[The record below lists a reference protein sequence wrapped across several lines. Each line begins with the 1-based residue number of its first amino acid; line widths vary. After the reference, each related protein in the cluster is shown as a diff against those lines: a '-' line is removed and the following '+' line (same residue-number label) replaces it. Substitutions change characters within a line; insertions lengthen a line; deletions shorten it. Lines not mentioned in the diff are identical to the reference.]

1 MVVICHDEVVSME
14 IGVKTSKGKIR
25 EINQDSYYISDDE
38 NCPLFIIADGMG
50 GHKAG
55 EIASRMAVEIISS
68 SFLDEIKAIGTDAND
83 DSIINAIRNSINKA
97 NEEIYRKSVEVEEYS
112 GMGTTV
118 TMAYE
123 NNGKFFIG
131 HVGDSRAYLLRDNRL
146 WQVTK
151 DHSLVEELVKNGSIT
166 REEARFHPQKNIITR
181 ALGIDKEVE
190 IDLIV
195 KEKLKEDILILCTDG
210 LTNMLNDNE
219 IKELL
224 ISSDNMQKACEFMVQ
239 LSNEKGGLDNI
250 SVVAVK
256 FK

>member
-1 MVVICHDEVVSME
+1 ME

-68 SFLDEIKAIGTDAND
+68 SFLDQIKGSSSEMDD
-83 DSIINAIRNSINKA
+83 DSIITAIRNSIYKA
-97 NEEIYRKSVEVEEYS
+97 NDEIYRKSNEVEEYS

-123 NNGKFFIG
+123 NNGKLFIG
-131 HVGDSRAYLLRDNRL
+131 HVGDSRAYLLRDNQL
-146 WQVTK
+146 WQMTK
-151 DHSLVEELVKNGSIT
+151 DHSLVEELIKNGSIT

-195 KEKLKEDILILCTDG
+195 KEKFKDDILILCTDG
-210 LTNMLNDNE
+210 LTNMLNDDE

-224 ISSDNMQKACEFMVQ
+224 ISSDNMQKACDFMVQ

>member
-1 MVVICHDEVVSME
+1 ME

-25 EINQDSYYISDDE
+25 EINQDSYYISADE

-55 EIASRMAVEIISS
+55 EVASKLAVEIISS
-68 SFLDEIKAIGTDAND
+68 SFENQIKNIEMD
-83 DSIINAIRNSINKA
+83 DNSIINAIKNSIWRA
-97 NEEIYRKSVEVEEYS
+97 NDEIYRKSIENEEYS

-123 NNGKFFIG
+123 TNGNIFIG
-131 HVGDSRAYLLRDNRL
+131 HVGDSRAYLLRDNTL
-146 WQVTK
+146 YQITK

-181 ALGIDKEVE
+181 AVGTDKEVE

-195 KEKLKEDILILCTDG
+195 KEKSKGDILLLCTDG
-210 LTNMLNDNE
+210 LTNMLNDEE

-224 ISSDNMQKACEFMVQ
+224 IINDDMQKACELLVQ

-250 SVVAVK
+250 SVVAIK

>member
-1 MVVICHDEVVSME
+1 ME

-25 EINQDSYYISDDE
+25 EINQDSYYISTDRKY
-38 NCPLFIIADGMG
+38 PLFIIADGMG

-55 EIASRMAVEIISS
+55 EIASKMAVEIISS
-68 SFLDEIKAIGTDAND
+68 TFLNEIKDKSVELD
-83 DSIINAIRNSINKA
+83 DDILINAIRNSIYKA
-97 NEEIYRKSVEVEEYS
+97 NEEIYKKSIENEEYS

-123 NNGKFFIG
+123 SKDKLFIG
-131 HVGDSRAYLLRDNRL
+131 HVGDSRAYLFRGNNLYQL
-146 WQVTK
+146 TK
-151 DHSLVEELVKNGSIT
+151 DHSLVEELINNGSIT

-181 ALGIDKEVE
+181 ALGTDEDVE
-190 IDLIV
+190 IDLLV
-195 KEKLKEDILILCTDG
+195 KEKLEGDILLLCTDG

-224 ISSDNMQKACEFMVQ
+224 IENQDIQKACELMVQ

>member
-1 MVVICHDEVVSME
+1 ME

-25 EINQDSYYISDDE
+25 EINQDSYYISADE

-55 EIASRMAVEIISS
+55 EVASKLAVEIISS
-68 SFLDEIKAIGTDAND
+68 SFENQIKNIEMD
-83 DSIINAIRNSINKA
+83 DNSIINAIKNSIWRA
-97 NEEIYRKSVEVEEYS
+97 NDEIYRKSIENEEYS

-123 NNGKFFIG
+123 TNGNIFIG
-131 HVGDSRAYLLRDNRL
+131 HVGDSRAYLLRDNTL
-146 WQVTK
+146 YQITK
-151 DHSLVEELVKNGSIT
+151 DHSLVEELVKNGTIT

-181 ALGIDKEVE
+181 AVGTNKEVE

-195 KEKLKEDILILCTDG
+195 KERTKGDILLLCTDG
-210 LTNMLNDNE
+210 LTNMLNDEE

-224 ISSDNMQKACEFMVQ
+224 IINDDMQKACELLVQ

-250 SVVAVK
+250 SVVAIK

>member
-1 MVVICHDEVVSME
+1 ME

-68 SFLDEIKAIGTDAND
+68 SFLDQIKCSSSEMDD
-83 DSIINAIRNSINKA
+83 DSIINAIRNSIYKA
-97 NEEIYRKSVEVEEYS
+97 NDEIYRKSSEVEEYS

-131 HVGDSRAYLLRDNRL
+131 HVGDSRAYLLRDNQL
-146 WQVTK
+146 WQMTK
-151 DHSLVEELVKNGSIT
+151 DHSLVEELIKNGSIT

-195 KEKLKEDILILCTDG
+195 KEKLKDDILILCTDG
-210 LTNMLNDNE
+210 LTNMLNDDE

-224 ISSDNMQKACEFMVQ
+224 ISSDNMQKACDFMVQ

>member
-1 MVVICHDEVVSME
+1 ME

-68 SFLDEIKAIGTDAND
+68 SFLDQIKGSSSEMDD
-83 DSIINAIRNSINKA
+83 DSIINAIRNSIYKA
-97 NEEIYRKSVEVEEYS
+97 NDEIYRKSNEVEEYS

-123 NNGKFFIG
+123 NNGKLFIG
-131 HVGDSRAYLLRDNRL
+131 HVGDSRAYLLRDNQL
-146 WQVTK
+146 WQMTK
-151 DHSLVEELVKNGSIT
+151 DHSLVEELIKNGSIT

-195 KEKLKEDILILCTDG
+195 KEKFKDDILILCTDG
-210 LTNMLNDNE
+210 LTNMLNDDE

-224 ISSDNMQKACEFMVQ
+224 ISSDNMQKACDFMVQ

>member
-1 MVVICHDEVVSME
+1 ME

-68 SFLDEIKAIGTDAND
+68 SFLDQIKGSSSEMDD
-83 DSIINAIRNSINKA
+83 DSIINAIRNSIYKA
-97 NEEIYRKSVEVEEYS
+97 NDEIYRKSSEVEEYS

-131 HVGDSRAYLLRDNRL
+131 HVGDSRAYLLRDNQL
-146 WQVTK
+146 WQMTK
-151 DHSLVEELVKNGSIT
+151 DHSLVEELIKNGSIT

-195 KEKLKEDILILCTDG
+195 KEKLKDDILILCTDG
-210 LTNMLNDNE
+210 LTNMLNDDE

-224 ISSDNMQKACEFMVQ
+224 ISSDNMQKACDFMVQ

>member
-1 MVVICHDEVVSME
+1 LIIVLNCNNEVICME

-25 EINQDSYYISDDE
+25 EINQDSYYISADE

-55 EIASRMAVEIISS
+55 EVASKLAVEIISS
-68 SFLDEIKAIGTDAND
+68 SFENQIKNIEMD
-83 DSIINAIRNSINKA
+83 DNSIINAIKNSIWRA
-97 NEEIYRKSVEVEEYS
+97 NDEIYRKSIENEEYS

-123 NNGKFFIG
+123 TNGNIFIG
-131 HVGDSRAYLLRDNRL
+131 HVGDSRAYLLRDNTL
-146 WQVTK
+146 YQITK
-151 DHSLVEELVKNGSIT
+151 DHSLVEELVKNGTIT

-181 ALGIDKEVE
+181 AVGTNKEVE

-195 KEKLKEDILILCTDG
+195 KERTKGDILLLCTDG
-210 LTNMLNDNE
+210 LTNMLNDEE

-224 ISSDNMQKACEFMVQ
+224 IINDDMQKACELLVQ

-250 SVVAVK
+250 SVVAIK

>member
-1 MVVICHDEVVSME
+1 ME

-25 EINQDSYYISDDE
+25 EINQDSYYISTDE

-55 EIASRMAVEIISS
+55 EVASKLAVEIISS
-68 SFLDEIKAIGTDAND
+68 SFENQIKNIEMD
-83 DSIINAIRNSINKA
+83 DNSIINAIKNSIWRA
-97 NEEIYRKSVEVEEYS
+97 NDEIYRKSIENEEYS

-123 NNGKFFIG
+123 TNGNIFIG
-131 HVGDSRAYLLRDNRL
+131 HVGDSRAYLLRDNTL
-146 WQVTK
+146 YQITK
-151 DHSLVEELVKNGSIT
+151 DHSLVEELVKNGTIT

-181 ALGIDKEVE
+181 AVGTNKEVE

-195 KEKLKEDILILCTDG
+195 KERTKGDILLLCTDG
-210 LTNMLNDNE
+210 LTNMLNDEE

-224 ISSDNMQKACEFMVQ
+224 IINDDMQKACELLVQ

-250 SVVAVK
+250 SVVAIK

>member
-1 MVVICHDEVVSME
+1 MVLICYDEVVSME
-14 IGVKTSKGKIR
+14 IGVKTSRGKIR
-25 EINQDSYYISDDE
+25 EVNQDSYYISTDE
-38 NCPLFIIADGMG
+38 SCPLFIIADGMG

-68 SFLDEIKAIGTDAND
+68 RFLEQIRGKGSKIDDNSIIDAIRDSICKANDEIFEK
-83 DSIINAIRNSINKA
+83 SI
-97 NEEIYRKSVEVEEYS
+97 EIEEYS
-112 GMGTTV
+112 GMGTTL

-123 NNGKFFIG
+123 NNGKLFIG
-131 HVGDSRAYLLRDNRL
+131 HVGDSRAYLLRDNHL

-195 KEKLKEDILILCTDG
+195 KEKLKDDILILCTDG
-210 LTNMLNDNE
+210 LTNMLNDDE
-219 IKELL
+219 IRKLL
-224 ISSDNMQKACEFMVQ
+224 ISCDNMQKACEFMVQ

-256 FK
+256 FE